1 MNGSIKDWLWRKAG
15 NKSVKIR
22 KRMERIQEIFFFLLR
37 RGLWG
42 EEQPVQENLFPLSS
56 SEWDLI
62 YRLSRKHTLQGIIYD
77 GIVGLPA
84 GCQPPKML
92 LIHWTVEI
100 DKWERINR
108 HQQQILS
115 RLQILFSQPPA
126 IPFELIK
133 GPAISCF
140 YRNPLHRVCGD
151 LDLYFCGKEQVEA
164 ANKRIE
170 QTGIRVERGMTG
182 DSAYLINGA
191 LIEQHSRLIELH
203 NPFFQK
209 ELTQWEKQVFTTG
222 KPEQRPV
229 YYGVPVTVPT
239 PVAHQLLVS
248 THILKHLLNAGIGL
262 RQLCD
267 AAVLLRAQYEILDK
281 KELEERCRR
290 LGVYRW
296 SQLLYAL
303 LVKYIGLPERYLPF
317 PTDENPDT
325 LMEEVWESGNFGFY
339 DERKAARPEGKW
351 KNKWYTVKQIG
362 RKAKL
367 FYLYAPGETF
377 WWPVL
382 LSGVRIMELIQG
394 K

>member
-1 MNGSIKDWLWRKAG
+1 MRDENQCLALHLSGQPSEHQPLGLAVDRRRRLVQQQDAAG
-15 NKSVKIR
+15 TKQSTGDGYALCLSLAQSRPLFAATGIQSVGKCPDKIR
-22 KRMERIQEIFFFLLR
+22 R
-37 RGLWG
+37 
-42 EEQPVQENLFPLSS
+42 S
-56 SEWDLI
+56 
-62 YRLSRKHTLQGIIYD
+62 
-77 GIVGLPA
+77 
-84 GCQPPKML
+84 
-92 LIHWTVEI
+92 
-100 DKWERINR
+100 
-108 HQQQILS
+108 
-115 RLQILFSQPPA
+115 
-126 IPFELIK
+126 
-133 GPAISCF
+133 
-140 YRNPLHRVCGD
+140 
-151 LDLYFCGKEQVEA
+151 
-164 ANKRIE
+164 
-170 QTGIRVERGMTG
+170 RVERGMTG

-191 LIEQHSRLIELH
+191 LIEQHARLIELH

-382 LSGVRIMELIQG
+382 LSGVRIKELIQG